1 MPAYIVQFEDNEDF
15 ASERKRHMAA
25 HLGFLDVNAA
35 AITAAGP
42 LLVPDTGAG
51 AGGLWLVTADSSSE
65 VEALVHADPFWPT
78 GLRKS
83 FRVLQWKQVFK
94 DGKRMI

>member
-1 MPAYIVQFEDNEDF
+1 MPTYIVQFEDNEDF
-15 ASERKRHMAA
+15 ASERQRHMAA
-25 HLGFLDVNAA
+25 HLAFLDANATL
-35 AITAAGP
+35 INAAGP
-42 LLVPDTGAG
+42 LLTPGTEVG
-51 AGGLWLVTADSSSE
+51 AGGLWVVTADSAEE

-94 DGKRMI
+94 DGTRMI